1 MKPGFSGQLKKTKIC
16 PEKDLLGLIRMAKMS
31 PALFV
36 RQVRQ
41 EISRITWATR
51 RETVTA
57 TITVLVM
64 TFIAAAFL
72 LFVDWII
79 SGLVQFVLGL
89 GS

>member
-1 MKPGFSGQLKKTKIC
+1 
-16 PEKDLLGLIRMAKMS
+16 MAKMS

>member
-1 MKPGFSGQLKKTKIC
+1 MKRGFSGRLKKTKIC